1 MAMKVF
7 AVTDGAAA
15 SDVNEYMVNTKWAFK
30 PGATTRN
37 NTTSLANDPD
47 LTLQTDPNKTYW
59 LELIA
64 PFTSIAAA
72 GFKFSFAAPAGSVF
86 TGQFMTVIGG
96 LVSVGVYEPVSA
108 LVITSNISTTSSGA
122 GVDDLITVRGSLVT
136 AGTGGGLTYQWAQ
149 QTSNGGNTTVRA
161 GSSMY
166 MRRVS

>member
-1 MAMKVF
+1 MPLPVYN
-7 AVTDGAAA
+7 VGDIPGAN
-15 SDVNEYMVNTKWAFK
+15 DFNEIFVNTKWAVK
-30 PGATTRN
+30 PSATTRI
-37 NTTSLANDPD
+37 NTTSPANDPD
-47 LTLQTDPNKTYW
+47 LQLAVETNKSYW

-86 TGQFMTVIGG
+86 TGYALLWIAGTLSMFA
-96 LVSVGVYEPVSA
+96 YEPVSG
-108 LVITSNISTTSSGA
+108 LVITSNVTTASNGG

-136 AGTGGGLTYQWAQ
+136 AGTAGNLTYQWAQ

-166 MRRVS
+166 LRRVS

>member
-1 MAMKVF
+1 VAMKVF
-7 AVTDGAAA
+7 TEPSVLGAA
-15 SDVNEYMVNTKWAFK
+15 DVNEYLVNTKWAFK
-30 PGATTRN
+30 PSATTRI

-86 TGQFMTVIGG
+86 TGQFMTSIGPSIG
-96 LVSVGVYEPVSA
+96 AYEPVAA
-108 LVITSNISTTSSGA
+108 LLITSNIATTSSGG
-122 GVDDLITVRGSLVT
+122 GVTDLITVRGSLVT
-136 AGTGGGLTYQWAQ
+136 AGTGGGITYQWAQ
-149 QTSNGGNTTVRA
+149 NTSNGGNTTVRA
-161 GSSMY
+161 GSVMY